1 MAYTAAICPPNEEP
15 IKNGLEMPVCV
26 KKSSRKSKRNLVV
39 IFVLCIGGFFLYAYL
54 LMLSEW
60 SPIVLQLSVLMIA
73 GGMLGVVAWIGYVM
87 ATTKPSP
94 ASITSEG

>member
-1 MAYTAAICPPNEEP
+1 MN
-15 IKNGLEMPVCV
+15 K
-26 KKSSRKSKRNLVV
+26 RKGTGIV

-73 GGMLGVVAWIGYVM
+73 GGILGVVAWIGYVM
-87 ATTKPSP
+87 ATTRPSS
-94 ASITSEG
+94 ASITSDD

>member
-1 MAYTAAICPPNEEP
+1 MD
-15 IKNGLEMPVCV
+15 K
-26 KKSSRKSKRNLVV
+26 RKGTGII

-73 GGMLGVVAWIGYVM
+73 GAILGVIAWIGYVM
-87 ATTKPSP
+87 ATTKPSA
-94 ASITSEG
+94 ASITSDD

>member
-1 MAYTAAICPPNEEP
+1 MN
-15 IKNGLEMPVCV
+15 
-26 KKSSRKSKRNLVV
+26 KRNGMGIT

-73 GGMLGVVAWIGYVM
+73 GGILGVIAWIGYVM

-94 ASITSEG
+94 ASITSDD